1 MQLLGLIKL
10 DAFKR
15 KHADSRGPLDV
26 WQADVERAQWSGPH
40 DVKSRY
46 PSASILADNRVIFN
60 IKGNTYRLVVKA
72 RYQNG
77 IVLIEWVG
85 PHAEYDKKSF

>member
-10 DAFKR
+10 DAFTR
-15 KHADSRGPLDV
+15 AHADIRGPLNA
-26 WQADVERAQWSGPH
+26 WREEVEKASWSSPQ
-40 DVKSRY
+40 DVKLRY

-60 IKGNTYRLVVKA
+60 IKGNKYRLVVKV

-85 PHAEYDKKSF
+85 THAEYDKNNY